1 MCTIVIL
8 RRPREPW
15 PFIMAANRDE
25 MAGRSWKAPG
35 RHWPDRDH
43 VVAGL
48 DETAGGSWLGLNDDG
63 VVAGV
68 MNRPHT
74 LGPAKGHRSRG
85 ELPLEALD
93 HATAE
98 DAAEAL
104 SHLDA
109 AAYRPFNLIVADARH
124 AFWVRAA
131 GDEDD
136 TATGGIAQ
144 AIDVKPIPEG
154 LSMIT
159 AHDLDDAASPRLAFH
174 RPRFAAAPAPDP
186 ERDDWGPWPALMA
199 SREAAHDA
207 GPSGA
212 MTVVTGTG
220 FGTVSSS
227 LIALPALGRFGVK
240 PKFLFAAGR
249 PGEALYRPISL

>member
-1 MCTIVIL
+1 MCTVVIL
-8 RRPREPW
+8 RRPGAPW

-25 MAGRSWKAPG
+25 MAGRPWKAPA
-35 RHWPDRDH
+35 RHWDDRDH

-48 DETAGGSWLGLNDDG
+48 DETAGGSWLGLNDDSI
-63 VVAGV
+63 VAAI

-74 LGPAKGHRSRG
+74 LGPAAGYRSRG

-104 SHLDA
+104 SHLDP

-124 AFWVRAA
+124 AFWLRAA
-131 GDEDD
+131 GNERD
-136 TATGGIAQ
+136 TATGGVARS
-144 AIDVKPIPEG
+144 IDVRPIPEG

-159 AHDLDDAASPRLAFH
+159 AHDLDDAVSPRLAFH
-174 RPRFAAAPAPDP
+174 RPRFLAAAAPDP
-186 ERDDWGPWPALMA
+186 ERDEWSAWAALMA
-199 SREAAHDA
+199 SRETAPDV

-212 MTVVTGTG
+212 MTVVTDSG
-220 FGTVSSS
+220 FGTVSSC
-227 LIALPALGRFGVK
+227 LIALPALERFGIK
-240 PKFLFAAGR
+240 PKFHFAAGR
-249 PGEALYRPISL
+249 PGDVPYLPIAL